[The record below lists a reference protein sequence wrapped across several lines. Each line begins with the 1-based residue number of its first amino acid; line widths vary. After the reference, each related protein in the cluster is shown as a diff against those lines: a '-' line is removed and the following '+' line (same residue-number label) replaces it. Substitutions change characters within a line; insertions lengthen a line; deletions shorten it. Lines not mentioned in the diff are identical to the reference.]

1 MEPGNQQPAR
11 ELVGMTTRRD
21 SLGEGQGRGLADE
34 PDRVFIRRLLLTLLI
49 GALVALL
56 WYLSDLVLLLFG
68 SVLVA
73 VMLRAIADP
82 IHRTTGIPPSLSL
95 LLAGLLV
102 LAVLTSGVVLFG
114 AQIGEQMGSLVQ
126 RLPSAL
132 SRLAGEFEINSIL
145 DMLKNSGTASSLGS
159 LFERLF
165 SWSTTLIAGTASL
178 LVVIVGGIYLATDPT
193 LYRDGFLKLVPPAAK
208 ANVSATLDDCSQA
221 LRLWLAG
228 QLAAMV
234 IVGVL
239 TTIGLLLVGVPSALA
254 LGFIAGLAEFV
265 PYVGPIASAIPAI
278 IVASSQDWSTVGWTI
293 GVYVVVQQLENNLI
307 IPLLARQTVSIA
319 PAIGIFAIIAIGLLL
334 GPLGLLLAFP
344 LVVVIDVAVRRL
356 YVLDTLEENVE
367 ILGEPGVPS
376 EETPA
381 GRASEST

>member
-1 MEPGNQQPAR
+1 
-11 ELVGMTTRRD
+11 MTTRGD
-21 SLGEGQGRGLADE
+21 SQGQEL
-34 PDRVFIRRLLLTLLI
+34 PDDPEQVFIRRLLLTLLI
-49 GALVALL
+49 GALAAIL

-82 IHRTTGIPPSLSL
+82 IHSSTGIPQSLSL
-95 LLAGLLV
+95 LLAGLVVFAV
-102 LAVLTSGVVLFG
+102 LAAGVLLFG
-114 AQIGEQMGSLVQ
+114 AQIGEQMGGLMQ
-126 RLPSAL
+126 RLPAAL
-132 SRLAGEFEINSIL
+132 SRLADEFGFNSIL
-145 DMLKNSGTASSLGS
+145 DMLKSSGTASSLGS
-159 LFERLF
+159 LLERLF

-178 LVVIVGGIYLATDPT
+178 LVVIVGGIYLASDPI
-193 LYRDGFLKLVPPAAK
+193 LYRDGFLKLVPLSAK
-208 ANVSATLDDCSQA
+208 ANVSATLGDCSHA

-265 PYVGPIASAIPAI
+265 PYVGPIASAVPAI
-278 IVASSQDWSTVGWTI
+278 IVASSQDWATVGWTI
-293 GVYVVVQQLENNLI
+293 GVYVAVQQIENNLI

-381 GRASEST
+381 GRASRTT